1 MSGRVKKKASKPM
14 RIRKGVRVKVRM
26 RMCNFG
32 GRHAGATVWEGTSC
46 CGGGGCRLLVRH
58 IVDSAGCVFL
68 GPIGLSSC
76 VAPALLAA
84 HCLHTSWHTIASW
97 LPSQGIKITDSE
109 SKRKAKLLLQREA
122 AMKMDLDGAMTKSKK
137 KGTKQPALKGIKGM
151 KAKKEKKPKAGAAG
165 GDTMQE

>member
-1 MSGRVKKKASKPM
+1 M
-14 RIRKGVRVKVRM
+14 R
-26 RMCNFG
+26 
-32 GRHAGATVWEGTSC
+32 
-46 CGGGGCRLLVRH
+46 GGGCRLLARH
-58 IVDSAGCVFL
+58 IVDSAGCVQL
-68 GPIGLSSC
+68 GPLGLSSC
-76 VAPALLAA
+76 VAPTPSALLEA
-84 HCLHTSWHTIASW
+84 HCLDTSWHTIASW

-137 KGTKQPALKGIKGM
+137 KGTKQPTLKGIKGM

>member
-1 MSGRVKKKASKPM
+1 MLVPQCGKGRLV
-14 RIRKGVRVKVRM
+14 
-26 RMCNFG
+26 
-32 GRHAGATVWEGTSC
+32 AGLEGA
-46 CGGGGCRLLVRH
+46 
-58 IVDSAGCVFL
+58 DSAGCVLL
-68 GPIGLSSC
+68 GPLGLSSC
-76 VAPALLAA
+76 VAPTTTLLEAR
-84 HCLHTSWHTIASW
+84 CLYTSWHTIASW

-137 KGTKQPALKGIKGM
+137 KGTKQPTLKGIKGM